1 MKDWQAY
8 VLASFAVAAGQ
19 GLRIGQ
25 KIEAGKPVTW
35 RDIAVLATLLPA
47 FGALGGALASHFA
60 QPVWMVLFA
69 GICAGWT
76 GIGAIKLMLKILP
89 MLLPAPLARM
99 LGGDDPKEG

>member
-1 MKDWQAY
+1 MKDWQFY
-8 VLASFAVAAGQ
+8 VLSAFAVAAGQ

-47 FGALGGALASHFA
+47 FGALGGAMASHFA

-69 GICAGWT
+69 GICAGWM
-76 GIGAIKLMLKILP
+76 GIGAIKLMLKVLP
-89 MLLPAPLARM
+89 LLMPAPIAR
-99 LGGDDPKEG
+99 LLSVEDSKEG